1 MNLLRPIFI
10 AFALSLGA
18 IAPALAQDLQKG
30 RMALLRGDFATAL
43 SEFRLLAEQGDAE
56 AQYELGRMYER
67 GRGVPED
74 DNEAVSWYR
83 LAAEQGNALAQISL
97 GIMYENG
104 DGMPKDVTEAVRWY
118 RLAAEQGDALGQT
131 LLGLKYD
138 NGEGITEDRV
148 SAYMWWNLTVAQG
161 MEGARSYKKIVAE
174 KMTREQIAEAQRLSR
189 RCLARN
195 YKGC

>member
-1 MNLLRPIFI
+1 MQLW
-10 AFALSLGA
+10 G
-18 IAPALAQDLQKG
+18 
-30 RMALLRGDFATAL
+30 T
-43 SEFRLLAEQGDAE
+43 GDASTE
-56 AQYELGRMYER
+56 RNRTGAAHTRTAFGLQRPQRPQVREGCPERQPPSLCDVRIVYAAQ
-67 GRGVPED
+67 
-74 DNEAVSWYR
+74 R
-83 LAAEQGNALAQISL
+83 LQRFAHWWQGAANCNHAFVATTSASEVKHLQCTWQHTS
-97 GIMYENG
+97 
-104 DGMPKDVTEAVRWY
+104 
-118 RLAAEQGDALGQT
+118 EQGDALGQT